1 MLLTFSLRM
10 AMDFSLDRPTKTFI
24 GISNPPWKKGD
35 GLYLSDITFL
45 DIMVPLSNAYHIY
58 LLNSRGISPTS
69 AWPIFPTRNSK
80 SIIRI
85 FFFLC
90 KCYHLA
96 NEWVPDFFDAHVTHV
111 IHCRSC
117 NQVYQ
122 HQQFQWTFCFID
134 FWWFFSI
141 QLSLS
146 KLILETQNTV
156 TKYYHT
162 VFEWMKYSNQMFY

>member
-1 MLLTFSLRM
+1 MKQRRWLV
-10 AMDFSLDRPTKTFI
+10 
-24 GISNPPWKKGD
+24 
-35 GLYLSDITFL
+35 FL
-45 DIMVPLSNAYHIY
+45 DIMVPPSNTYHIY
-58 LLNSRGISPTS
+58 LLNSRGICPTS

-96 NEWVPDFFDAHVTHV
+96 NEWLPDFFDTYITHV
-111 IHCRSC
+111 IHCRSR

-146 KLILETQNTV
+146 KLILKTQNTV